1 MDSWL
6 AIGET
11 AALMGAFF
19 KYGPVGAAR
28 VLGVE
33 GARRLASEMLINPRL
48 QNLSQKMSNAILNN
62 KVAIARKLQD
72 QIQKELEALDLKLES
87 DQIENLE

>member
-1 MDSWL
+1 
-6 AIGET
+6 
-11 AALMGAFF
+11 
-19 KYGPVGAAR
+19 VGAAR